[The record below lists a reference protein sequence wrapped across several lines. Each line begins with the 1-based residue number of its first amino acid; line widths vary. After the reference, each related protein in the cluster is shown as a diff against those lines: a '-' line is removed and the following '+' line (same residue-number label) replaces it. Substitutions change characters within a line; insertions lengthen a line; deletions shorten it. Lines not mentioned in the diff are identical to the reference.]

1 MKKDLVII
9 FGSLIFLML
18 FLFSINSQAQK
29 KTISSNYKTY
39 TVGNYQIIYA
49 NGAKMEWFQVAD
61 YANEYYNSDL
71 IDSSK
76 WRLPSIEEL
85 TYIYKNKKVINLYKG
100 VFWSMSH
107 SGSMR
112 RGLFNCIDFASGEES
127 LNSNGRYNFLLLKI
141 IKNKKK

>member
-49 NGAKMEWFQVAD
+49 NGDIYEGEFKDGMLNGNGKIIRKDGNIFKGEFKD
-61 YANEYYNSDL
+61 NKLNGHGIYSGKYNNIYGNIFEGEFKDG
-71 IDSSK
+71 K
-76 WRLPSIEEL
+76 L
-85 TYIYKNKKVINLYKG
+85 TK
-100 VFWSMSH
+100 
-107 SGSMR
+107 
-112 RGLFNCIDFASGEES
+112 
-127 LNSNGRYNFLLLKI
+127 LLKI
-141 IKNKKK
+141 N